1 MIKDEDAKMKKTR
14 LVDQKM
20 IFFFYYFLLLL
31 ISSKIT

>member
-20 IFFFYYFLLLL
+20 IFFFIIFYSCSYPV
-31 ISSKIT
+31 K

>member
-20 IFFFYYFLLLL
+20 IFFFLFF
-31 ISSKIT
+31 SSAHIQ